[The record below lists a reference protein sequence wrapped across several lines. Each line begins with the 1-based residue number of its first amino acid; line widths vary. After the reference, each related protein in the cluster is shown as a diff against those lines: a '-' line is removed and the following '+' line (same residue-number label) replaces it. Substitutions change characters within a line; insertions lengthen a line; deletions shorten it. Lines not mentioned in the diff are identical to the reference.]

1 MLLTGP
7 GAAQGSKVRE
17 TDPARLAS
25 DLSQGDRAPMTDYCS
40 PSKPGLDGLFDCNIC
55 LETASEPVVTLCGH
69 LYCWGC
75 IYKWLEVQ
83 ECPACPICKAAISR
97 ERMLPIYGRGR
108 PHVDPRSC
116 ASVSES
122 SSIPARPPA
131 ASRAPVAASAGE
143 GAAGGSSTA
152 AVATS
157 VLSSAAATAES
168 GFDVM
173 AASLFGLRVVYQVAS
188 HPAQA
193 RGALSSE
200 EQQQAI
206 LSRLLLLLGAFVM
219 VCLLMF

>member
-1 MLLTGP
+1 
-7 GAAQGSKVRE
+7 
-17 TDPARLAS
+17 
-25 DLSQGDRAPMTDYCS
+25 MTDYCS
-40 PSKPGLDGLFDCNIC
+40 PLKPGLEGLFDCNIC
-55 LETASEPVVTLCGH
+55 LETASEPIVTLCGH

-116 ASVSES
+116 ASVSET
-122 SSIPARPPA
+122 SSIPTRPPA
-131 ASRAPVAASAGE
+131 ASRAPAAASAGE

-152 AVATS
+152 VPASA
-157 VLSSAAATAES
+157 LPSAAATAES
-168 GFDVM
+168 G
-173 AASLFGLRVVYQVAS
+173 AAVIEELFGLRVVYQVAS
-188 HPAQA
+188 QPAQA

-200 EQQQAI
+200 EQQQAA
-206 LSRLLLLLGAFVM
+206 LSRLLLLLGVFVM

>member
-1 MLLTGP
+1 VGCLNGGP
-7 GAAQGSKVRE
+7 LSLASRLDLAQG
-17 TDPARLAS
+17 
-25 DLSQGDRAPMTDYCS
+25 GRAPMTDYCS
-40 PSKPGLDGLFDCNIC
+40 PPKPGLDGLFDCNIC
-55 LETASEPVVTLCGH
+55 LETASEPIVTLCGH

-75 IYKWLEVQ
+75 IYKWLEMR

-116 ASVSES
+116 TSVSES
-122 SSIPARPPA
+122 SSIPTRPPA
-131 ASRAPVAASAGE
+131 ASRAYVAAPAGE
-143 GAAGGSSTA
+143 GAVGGSSTA
-152 AVATS
+152 AVAAS
-157 VLSSAAATAES
+157 ALSSAAATAES

-173 AASLFGLRVVYQVAS
+173 ASLFGLRVVYQVAS

>member
-1 MLLTGP
+1 M
-7 GAAQGSKVRE
+7 
-17 TDPARLAS
+17 DPARLAS

-55 LETASEPVVTLCGH
+55 LETASEPIVTLCGH

-83 ECPACPICKAAISR
+83 DCPACPICKAAISR

-108 PHVDPRSC
+108 PHVDPRSLGGERSC

>member
-1 MLLTGP
+1 
-7 GAAQGSKVRE
+7 
-17 TDPARLAS
+17 
-25 DLSQGDRAPMTDYCS
+25 MTDCS

-55 LETASEPVVTLCGH
+55 LETASEPIVTLCGH
-69 LYCWGC
+69 LYCWGY

-116 ASVSES
+116 SPSLERS
-122 SSIPARPPA
+122 GIPTRPPA
-131 ASRAPVAASAGE
+131 ASRAPGAAPAGD

-152 AVATS
+152 AAAAS
-157 VLSSAAATAES
+157 ALSSAAATAES

-173 AASLFGLRVVYQVAS
+173 ASLFGLRVVYQVAS